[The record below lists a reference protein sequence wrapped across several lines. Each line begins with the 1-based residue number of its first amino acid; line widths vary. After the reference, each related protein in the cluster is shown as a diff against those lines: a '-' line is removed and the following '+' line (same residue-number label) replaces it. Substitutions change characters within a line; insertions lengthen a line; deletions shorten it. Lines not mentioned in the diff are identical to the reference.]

1 MSDATLLKSKVVSV
15 SIATEAVPFEVVG
28 ASLTAVTVIFT
39 VPAALS
45 TVPSLALKVK
55 LSVPL

>member
-1 MSDATLLKSKVVSV
+1 MVVAMSS
-15 SIATEAVPFEVVG
+15 VVG

-39 VPAALS
+39 VPVALS
-45 TVPSLALKVK
+45 TVPSLAFQVK